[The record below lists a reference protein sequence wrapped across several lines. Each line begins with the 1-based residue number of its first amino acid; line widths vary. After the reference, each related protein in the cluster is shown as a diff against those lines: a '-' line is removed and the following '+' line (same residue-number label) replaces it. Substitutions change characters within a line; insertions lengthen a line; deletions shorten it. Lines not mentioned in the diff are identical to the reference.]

1 MPAFLAGD
9 YRRRRLLT
17 AAITLLVTFKSVIS
31 FQYKVGD
38 LDSWGVPPP
47 SLPNLYASWVLNH
60 HFHINDSLCK
70 STIPLHQLLITQI
83 YVVTILCFIADFL
96 YPPSQDSVVQ
106 VTEKAFNVCIV
117 TDPILKME
125 DGNSIFK
132 FTSPGTFYFTSGV
145 ADHCEKRQKLQIAVP
160 DANGAFFQPAGA
172 PAAAAAGGPA
182 AYPLVF
188 GPMPEG
194 GSSASPRLRGAVGGG
209 LAVAIATLCWLF

>member
-60 HFHINDSLCK
+60 HFHINDSL
-70 STIPLHQLLITQI
+70 
-83 YVVTILCFIADFL
+83 YFL

>member
-1 MPAFLAGD
+1 MPPFLAGD
-9 YRRRRLLT
+9 SRRRRLLT

-60 HFHINDSLCK
+60 HFHINDSL
-70 STIPLHQLLITQI
+70 
-83 YVVTILCFIADFL
+83 FFL

-145 ADHCEKRQKLQIAVP
+145 AGHCERRQKLQIAVP
-160 DANGAFFQPAGA
+160 DANGTFFQPAAA

-188 GPMPEG
+188 GPTPEG
-194 GSSASPRLRGAVGGG
+194 GSSASPRLRGVVGGG
-209 LAVAIATLCWLF
+209 PAVAIATLCWLF